1 MDYFEAFKAIT
12 INPAKMLGLED
23 RIGSVEVGKDADF
36 LITSGDPIQDFARKV
51 IERVF
56 INGEEYTAWTESR
69 KMQLKLS
76 NDQTLYQLYFQEK

>member
-12 INPAKMLGLED
+12 INPAKMLGLDD

-56 INGEEYTAWTESR
+56 INGEEYTA
-69 KMQLKLS
+69 
-76 NDQTLYQLYFQEK
+76 